1 MGERVCFWGGARYR
15 RPLDETDRKKFAAMG
30 VLGELFVVGFAH
42 GLRPRFFTEH
52 AHFYLL
58 PELPLR
64 ICRYLELWLGGALIA
79 AWLILRHDVR
89 LIVAQGPYEGFAAA
103 ALKKIAA
110 WLGRRVFLV
119 VEVHGDFEASVFLER
134 RIRWAKLYRLLMARA
149 ARFSFQQADVL
160 RAISGSTRAQL
171 RRWAPDKAILQF
183 PAWTDMDV
191 FRLVAG
197 EANERAGERILYAG
211 VLTPLKGVHRL
222 IDAFARIAGE
232 FPQSRLLVV
241 GRRQSETYAVEL
253 RRQVARLGRG
263 ERIEFKPAI
272 AQAELAALMAG
283 AAVLVLPSASEGLG
297 RVILEA
303 MAAATP
309 VIGSDVG
316 GIPDL
321 IENGVNGFLVP
332 PDDERALARRL
343 AWILEN
349 PRQARALGQAG
360 RAFAAEFFSTEVYL
374 NGYRKIFQQ
383 ARNHRASRQHAIA
396 GF

>member
-1 MGERVCFWGGARYR
+1 
-15 RPLDETDRKKFAAMG
+15 
-30 VLGELFVVGFAH
+30 
-42 GLRPRFFTEH
+42 
-52 AHFYLL
+52 
-58 PELPLR
+58 
-64 ICRYLELWLGGALIA
+64 
-79 AWLILRHDVR
+79 
-89 LIVAQGPYEGFAAA
+89 
-103 ALKKIAA
+103 
-110 WLGRRVFLV
+110 
-119 VEVHGDFEASVFLER
+119 
-134 RIRWAKLYRLLMARA
+134 
-149 ARFSFQQADVL
+149 
-160 RAISGSTRAQL
+160 
-171 RRWAPDKAILQF
+171 
-183 PAWTDMDV
+183 
-191 FRLVAG
+191 
-197 EANERAGERILYAG
+197 
-211 VLTPLKGVHRL
+211 LTPLKGVHRL

-232 FPQSRLLVV
+232 FPQSRLLIV
-241 GRRQSETYAVEL
+241 GRRQSETYAEEL
-253 RRQVARLGRG
+253 RRQVARLDLG
-263 ERIEFKPAI
+263 ERIEFQPAI

-349 PRQARALGQAG
+349 PQQARALGQAG